1 VSAPVTEWLVGD
13 TLLHAASARAGHRA
27 VVADGVSYDYG
38 TLLDSSL
45 RLARALQENGLTRGG
60 RVVVQTASQWH
71 CAIAVYATALAGGV
85 FVVLHPQTKRDK
97 LRFVLEDCGAE
108 ALIAGKAALAALQDE
123 TLPPH
128 LGFVLSSGTESDAD
142 RVDATLEQAVA
153 GAEPTPRTRTIP
165 HDLAALI
172 YTSGSTGTPKGV
184 MMRHRNVVFTLQ
196 SLCRYLR
203 LEEDDR
209 ILNFLPLSFDYG
221 LYQLLMAVRMGATL
235 VVEPSFVFPWEVVKR
250 AQAEEV
256 TVFPGVPT
264 AFATLRG
271 LARERPDLQLPSV
284 RRVTN
289 TAAALPPAILDD
301 LRRIFPSAL
310 IFAMYG
316 LTECKRVSYLEPELL
331 AEKPS
336 SVGKAIPGT
345 EAMVLVDGRPAEP
358 GEQGV
363 LHVRGPHVMAGYWN
377 RPDLTDEML
386 VPGPVPGERMLCT
399 HDFFTSDEDGFLYFV
414 GRSDDIIKSG
424 GQKVSP
430 AEVEAALQA
439 IPEVSAAV
447 VVGVEDEVLGQR
459 IRAHVVLFPD
469 ATLTERDVIRSCRE
483 RLEPTMVPHEVVF
496 ADSLPT
502 TDSGKVT
509 RRGLT

>member
-1 VSAPVTEWLVGD
+1 MSAPATEWLVGD
-13 TLLHAASARAGHRA
+13 TLLHAAASRGGHPA
-27 VVADGVSYDYG
+27 VVADGVSYDYE

-60 RVVVQTASQWH
+60 RVVVQTANQWH

-85 FVVLHPQTKRDK
+85 FVVLHPQTKHDK
-97 LRFVLEDCGAE
+97 LRFVLEDCVAE
-108 ALIAGKAALAALQDE
+108 VLVAGKAALAALKDE
-123 TLPPH
+123 ALPPA
-128 LGFVLSSGTESDAD
+128 LGFVLSSGVASDAD
-142 RVDATLEQAVA
+142 LVDATLEEAIDR
-153 GAEPTPRTRTIP
+153 AEPTPRTQAIP

-264 AFATLRG
+264 AYATLRG

-301 LRRIFPSAL
+301 LRRIFPNAL

-345 EAMVLVDGRPAEP
+345 EAIVLVDGRPAEP

-399 HDFFTSDEDGFLYFV
+399 HDFFTADEDGFLYFV

-430 AEVEAALQA
+430 AEVESALQA

-447 VVGVEDEVLGQR
+447 VVGVEDEMLGQR
-459 IRAHVVLFPD
+459 IRAHVVLFAD
-469 ATLTERDVIRSCRE
+469 ATLTEKDVIRACRE

>member
-1 VSAPVTEWLVGD
+1 
-13 TLLHAASARAGHRA
+13 
-27 VVADGVSYDYG
+27 
-38 TLLDSSL
+38 
-45 RLARALQENGLTRGG
+45 
-60 RVVVQTASQWH
+60 
-71 CAIAVYATALAGGV
+71 
-85 FVVLHPQTKRDK
+85 
-97 LRFVLEDCGAE
+97 
-108 ALIAGKAALAALQDE
+108 
-123 TLPPH
+123 
-128 LGFVLSSGTESDAD
+128 
-142 RVDATLEQAVA
+142 
-153 GAEPTPRTRTIP
+153 
-165 HDLAALI
+165 
-172 YTSGSTGTPKGV
+172 
-184 MMRHRNVVFTLQ
+184 
-196 SLCRYLR
+196 
-203 LEEDDR
+203 
-209 ILNFLPLSFDYG
+209 
-221 LYQLLMAVRMGATL
+221 MGATL

-271 LARERPDLQLPSV
+271 LARERPELQLPSV

-358 GEQGV
+358 GEHGV

-386 VPGPVPGERMLCT
+386 VPGPVAGERMLCT
-399 HDFFTSDEDGFLYFV
+399 HDFFTADEDGFLYFV

-430 AEVEAALQA
+430 AEVESALQA

-459 IRAHVVLFPD
+459 IRAHVVLFAN
-469 ATLTERDVIRSCRE
+469 ATLTEKDVIRACRD